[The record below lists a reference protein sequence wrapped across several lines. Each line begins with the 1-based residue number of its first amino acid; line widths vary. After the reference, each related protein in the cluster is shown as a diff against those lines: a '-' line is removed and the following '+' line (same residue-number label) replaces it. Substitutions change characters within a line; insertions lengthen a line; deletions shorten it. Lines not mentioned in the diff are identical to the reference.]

1 MFSTLPP
8 SSHHAFQ
15 SSHYAPVTPSP
26 LSSSPLRASPNRDD
40 IFSFDMASL
49 TPPQTN
55 QTERSNESAYSA
67 RQTKKNPL
75 IHRNDNDNG
84 RETRRKLFL
93 RRVRQ
98 DSEDKRWEKR
108 GGDDEI
114 MRTIWIAEQK
124 RREERRA
131 RDAQAWAGVE
141 EEEDLEESQL
151 TEIERVKP
159 SQDEEM
165 VDEVAQ
171 QEDAEMEAM
180 LSMLDA
186 ESWDPPPNQKNQH
199 DDNTPYGSD
208 DDEYDQLFME
218 IGFEE
223 TGGNVSSPPVQS
235 GLEADQDMMDMS

>member
-1 MFSTLPP
+1 M
-8 SSHHAFQ
+8 
-15 SSHYAPVTPSP
+15 HYAPVTPSP

-40 IFSFDMASL
+40 IFSMSSL

-55 QTERSNESAYSA
+55 QTQRCSESAYSA

-124 RREERRA
+124 RREEKRA
-131 RDAQAWAGVE
+131 RDAQAWAGIEE
-141 EEEDLEESQL
+141 EEEDLDDSQL
-151 TEIERVKP
+151 REAGKVNPR
-159 SQDEEM
+159 QDEEM
-165 VDEVAQ
+165 ADEVAQ

-186 ESWDPPPNQKNQH
+186 ESWDPPPNQGNQH
-199 DDNTPYGSD
+199 DDNNTPYGSD

-218 IGFEE
+218 IGFD
-223 TGGNVSSPPVQS
+223 GAAGNLSSPPVQS
-235 GLEADQDMMDMS
+235 ADQDMMDMS